1 MPNPSVTGAASSGDA
16 TSADAYR
23 AALVDQLRELGAIR
37 TERVARAFR
46 TVPRHLFLPRVPLE
60 EAYAN
65 EAVVTKRDEQGVA
78 LSSVSAPRLVAMMLE
93 QLRVEPG
100 QRVLEIGSG
109 GFNAALLAEL
119 VGPQGS
125 VTTMDIDPEVVDR
138 ARTTLDT
145 AGYRQVRTLCAD
157 GEFGAAEY
165 APFDRIIVTVG
176 AYDLPPAWVEQL
188 AEGGRLVVP
197 LRLRGLTRAVAFE
210 RDGGRLVAD
219 EYELCGF
226 VPMQGAGEQR
236 ERLVRLHD
244 TVGLRIDD
252 GQPANETALREAL
265 SHPRAEAWSAVHAE
279 TGQRLDGLH
288 LWLAVSSPAFALLA
302 ATPEAVELGL
312 VAHAWPLGV
321 PTVFDG
327 GSFAYLTL
335 RPTGPDRQRFQLG
348 AVGHGPEGAKLAEA
362 MVERISSWDG
372 THLDARI
379 EVYPAGTPDDQLPG
393 GALVLSKRHT
403 RIAVSWPGV

>member
-1 MPNPSVTGAASSGDA
+1 WVQRFNARVGCGRSAAAAVPLATDVPLLLSREHRRCTGQPPSAKAWRTLMPNPSVTGAASSGDA

-37 TERVARAFR
+37 TERVAGAFR
-46 TVPRHLFLPRVPLE
+46 AVPRHLFLPQVPLE

-93 QLRVEPG
+93 QLRMEPG

-138 ARTTLDT
+138 ARTTLDA

-188 AEGGRLVVP
+188 AEGG
-197 LRLRGLTRAVAFE
+197 
-210 RDGGRLVAD
+210 
-219 EYELCGF
+219 
-226 VPMQGAGEQR
+226 
-236 ERLVRLHD
+236 
-244 TVGLRIDD
+244 
-252 GQPANETALREAL
+252 
-265 SHPRAEAWSAVHAE
+265 
-279 TGQRLDGLH
+279 
-288 LWLAVSSPAFALLA
+288 
-302 ATPEAVELGL
+302 
-312 VAHAWPLGV
+312 
-321 PTVFDG
+321 
-327 GSFAYLTL
+327 
-335 RPTGPDRQRFQLG
+335 
-348 AVGHGPEGAKLAEA
+348 
-362 MVERISSWDG
+362 
-372 THLDARI
+372 
-379 EVYPAGTPDDQLPG
+379 
-393 GALVLSKRHT
+393 
-403 RIAVSWPGV
+403 